1 MTTLPPTLP
10 APPTFLSLTLRIA
23 KELNRSN
30 LTDEIK
36 NAINDA
42 IVEADGDRY
51 FFNEVR
57 GFTFQTVP
65 DTEMYVDMNLSEID
79 TMYLLYNSGPGG
91 APNPNARL
99 QIYPTNNQIMNE
111 WTSSGA
117 VIIGPPRRYART
129 VQNIRLYP
137 IPDQTYTITVDG
149 YKGLTP
155 LVNDGDVNDWLLNGE
170 LYIRALAKRNVLRDI
185 IKDFKEA
192 SIFDAMAEDYK
203 QDLIDRSTMRFSGN
217 DELTGTQW

>member
-1 MTTLPPTLP
+1 MGAPVLP
-10 APPTFLSLTLRIA
+10 AAPTFLSETLRIA
-23 KELNRSN
+23 KELRRSN
-30 LTDEIK
+30 ITDDIK

-57 GFTFQTVP
+57 GATFLTVP
-65 DTEMYVDMNLSEID
+65 NTEMYVDMSLSEID
-79 TMYLLYNSGPGG
+79 TMYLMYNSGPGG
-91 APNPNARL
+91 TPNVNARL
-99 QIYPTNNQIMNE
+99 QIYPVNNQVMNE

-117 VIIGPPRRYART
+117 VIIGPPRRYSRT
-129 VQNIRLYP
+129 VMNIRLYP

-149 YKGLTP
+149 YRGVTP
-155 LVNDGDVNDWLLNGE
+155 LVNDDDSNNWLTQGE

-192 SIFDAMAEDYK
+192 AVYDAMAETYK
-203 QDLIDRSTMRFSGN
+203 TDLIDRTTMRFEGN
-217 DELTGTQW
+217 DELVGTQW